1 MRNELQTSGGIARL
15 RVPFWTPIARVS
27 ASRLRAKALGL
38 RSRFG
43 EGGSATARLLRVRDM
58 VPGRWM
64 GRAVFAL
71 LAAITTIGSM
81 VCFFDSHDNGLK
93 AVALAVL
100 TVAFV
105 LAVRCFED

>member
-1 MRNELQTSGGIARL
+1 
-15 RVPFWTPIARVS
+15 
-27 ASRLRAKALGL
+27 
-38 RSRFG
+38 
-43 EGGSATARLLRVRDM
+43 M

-64 GRAVFAL
+64 GRALFGS
-71 LAAITTIGSM
+71 LAAAAAVGCL

-105 LAVRCFED
+105 LAVKCFED

>member
-1 MRNELQTSGGIARL
+1 
-15 RVPFWTPIARVS
+15 
-27 ASRLRAKALGL
+27 
-38 RSRFG
+38 
-43 EGGSATARLLRVRDM
+43 M